1 MILNTPQKHEFG
13 TLLFATSHLMPV
25 STKDQ
30 SFTGYHKKG
39 LPKFTQTLH
48 PLTSVAS
55 TVFMFFPR
63 ATVSF
68 CVIGSMTIKNAIHVL
83 LKFVSFALGARL
95 HSELW
100 TLLPT
105 KALDAA
111 YQARTGYLVA
121 ECCRMLQNVAELQ
134 TSRFSFFPNQE
145 SRCSWPCKPRLDVLD
160 GHIGTFDEHCTLCFC
175 WSCNCFGVF
184 WIPSLGFGMQDSD
197 DFRSCSECGP
207 PDAYGHGQMSSEF
220 RILIQICSS
229 DQAVQSCSYLQ
240 LLCSVVLIFVKL
252 HPMQC
257 VIAAKRSWLSLKPW
271 TAGPTLGDLSEH
283 RACLASGQDD
293 IQVECL

>member
-1 MILNTPQKHEFG
+1 MCYWNLSVCTWCQAPFWAMNPIAHESTWCSLSSQNRLFG
-13 TLLFATSHLMPV
+13 CRML
-25 STKDQ
+25 Q
-30 SFTGYHKKG
+30 
-39 LPKFTQTLH
+39 
-48 PLTSVAS
+48 
-55 TVFMFFPR
+55 
-63 ATVSF
+63 
-68 CVIGSMTIKNAIHVL
+68 N
-83 LKFVSFALGARL
+83 
-95 HSELW
+95 
-100 TLLPT
+100 
-105 KALDAA
+105 
-111 YQARTGYLVA
+111 VA
-121 ECCRMLQNVAELQ
+121 ECCRMLQSCRQAAFL
-134 TSRFSFFPNQE
+134 FPNQE

>member
-1 MILNTPQKHEFG
+1 MNLDHSCLQQVIWCMFQPKIRASRVTIRRGCQNSPKRCTHWLQ
-13 TLLFATSHLMPV
+13 LLPPS
-25 STKDQ
+25 SC
-30 SFTGYHKKG
+30 
-39 LPKFTQTLH
+39 
-48 PLTSVAS
+48 
-55 TVFMFFPR
+55 FFPR
-63 ATVSF
+63 ATASF
-68 CVIGSMTIKNAIHVL
+68 CVIGSMTIKSAIHVL
-83 LKFVSFALGARL
+83 LKFVSL
-95 HSELW
+95 HLVPGSILSYEPYCPRKHLMQLIKPEQVIW
-100 TLLPT
+100 L
-105 KALDAA
+105 
-111 YQARTGYLVA
+111 QNVA
-121 ECCRMLQNVAELQ
+121 ECCRVADKPLFF
-134 TSRFSFFPNQE
+134 FSNQE

-220 RILIQICSS
+220 RMLIQICSS
-229 DQAVQSCSYLQ
+229 GQAVQSCSYLQ

-257 VIAAKRSWLSLKPW
+257 AIAAKRSWLSLKPW

>member
-83 LKFVSFALGARL
+83 LKFVSL
-95 HSELW
+95 HLVPGSILSYEPYCPRKHLMQLIKPEQVIW
-100 TLLPT
+100 L
-105 KALDAA
+105 
-111 YQARTGYLVA
+111 QNVA

-134 TSRFSFFPNQE
+134 TSRFSFFLIK
-145 SRCSWPCKPRLDVLD
+145 S
-160 GHIGTFDEHCTLCFC
+160 
-175 WSCNCFGVF
+175 
-184 WIPSLGFGMQDSD
+184 
-197 DFRSCSECGP
+197 
-207 PDAYGHGQMSSEF
+207 PDA
-220 RILIQICSS
+220 R
-229 DQAVQSCSYLQ
+229 
-240 LLCSVVLIFVKL
+240 
-252 HPMQC
+252 
-257 VIAAKRSWLSLKPW
+257 
-271 TAGPTLGDLSEH
+271 GP
-283 RACLASGQDD
+283 ASQG
-293 IQVECL
+293 